1 MSIGEELA
9 EARRQADLTVA
20 QVSQR
25 TRIRQTIIRGIEGDD
40 YSVCG
45 GDFYA
50 RGHIR
55 SIAKVVGADP
65 ELLVHEYDSA
75 HRAPTPIAATSID
88 ELIALGGKAPRAP
101 KTPKAPKERK
111 APKTPEA
118 PKAARAPGTS
128 REPRMPRQR
137 PLWPVL
143 LGVALAVLL
152 GLMAVRLVT
161 LASGSSQAASGA
173 AHVATHHHAGATP
186 KAATGTASRA
196 ASSTAKKA
204 APSAAKK
211 ASTAPSTA
219 PAAPPAAAAQT
230 LAPVSATA
238 FGMGGAGQGDNP
250 QDAQQAIDGNAA
262 TAWSTDWYTTAQF
275 GNLYPGTG
283 LLLDMGR
290 PVTVTAAR
298 IVLGPTPGAGLQIRV
313 GSTPALAG
321 LPPVAHAA
329 NVGGVVSLQLTTPAR
344 GRYVLIWFTA
354 LPPDPAGTFQAS
366 VYDVRVRGRA

>member
-1 MSIGEELA
+1 MSIGEALA

-65 ELLVHEYDSA
+65 EPLVHEYDSA
-75 HRAPTPIAATSID
+75 YRAPTPIAATSID
-88 ELIALGGKAPRAP
+88 ELVTLGRKA
-101 KTPKAPKERK
+101 PKAPKAPEEAK
-111 APKTPEA
+111 APKEA
-118 PKAARAPGTS
+118 NAPGTP
-128 REPRMPRQR
+128 REPRPPRQR
-137 PLWPVL
+137 PLWPAV
-143 LGVALAVLL
+143 LGVALAVAV

-161 LASGSSQAASGA
+161 LASGSPQAASGA
-173 AHVATHHHAGATP
+173 AHVVTHHHAAAAP

-196 ASSTAKKA
+196 SSAAKKA
-204 APSAAKK
+204 APSSAKK

-219 PAAPPAAAAQT
+219 PAAPTTAAAQT
-230 LAPVSATA
+230 VAPVSATA
-238 FGMGGAGQGDNP
+238 FGMHGAGQGDNP

-298 IVLGPTPGAGLQIRV
+298 IVLGPSSGADLQIRV
-313 GSTPALAG
+313 GSGPALTG
-321 LPPVAHAA
+321 LPPAAHAGG
-329 NVGGVVSLQLTTPAR
+329 VGGVVSLQLTTPAR

-354 LPPDPAGTFQAS
+354 LPRDAAGTFQAR
-366 VYDVRVRGRA
+366 VYDVRVQGRA

>member
-88 ELIALGGKAPRAP
+88 ELLTLGRKAPKASRAPKAPRAP
-101 KTPKAPKERK
+101 KEPKAPQE
-111 APKTPEA
+111 
-118 PKAARAPGTS
+118 PKAAGAP
-128 REPRMPRQR
+128 REPRQPRQR
-137 PLWPVL
+137 PLWPVV
-143 LGVALAVLL
+143 LGVALAVAL

-161 LASGSSQAASGA
+161 LASGSPQAASGA
-173 AHVATHHHAGATP
+173 AHVVTHHHASAAP
-186 KAATGTASRA
+186 KAAPGTASRA
-196 ASSTAKKA
+196 GSSAAKKA
-204 APSAAKK
+204 APGTARK
-211 ASTAPSTA
+211 ASAAPST
-219 PAAPPAAAAQT
+219 APPAAAAQT

-238 FGMGGAGQGDNP
+238 FGMGGAGQSDNP
-250 QDAQQAIDGNAA
+250 QDAQQAIDGSAT

-298 IVLGPTPGAGLQIRV
+298 IVLGPSPGADLQIRV

-344 GRYVLIWFTA
+344 GRYVLIWFTG

-366 VYDVRVRGRA
+366 VYDVHVQGRA

>member
-65 ELLVHEYDSA
+65 ELLVHEYDSV

-88 ELIALGGKAPRAP
+88 ELVALGRKAPR
-101 KTPKAPKERK
+101 TLG
-111 APKTPEA
+111 A

-128 REPRMPRQR
+128 REPRMPREPRAPREPRTPRQR

-143 LGVALAVLL
+143 LGVALAVSL
-152 GLMAVRLVT
+152 GLLAVRLVT
-161 LASGSSQAASGA
+161 LASGSPRAASGA
-173 AHVATHHHAGATP
+173 AHVVTRHHAGATP

-196 ASSTAKKA
+196 ASSA
-204 APSAAKK
+204 ARK
-211 ASTAPSTA
+211 ASTAPTTA

-238 FGMGGAGQGDNP
+238 FGTGGAGQGDNP

-283 LLLDMGR
+283 LLLDMGH

-329 NVGGVVSLQLTTPAR
+329 DVGGVVSLQLTTPAR

-366 VYDVRVRGRA
+366 VYDVRVQGRA